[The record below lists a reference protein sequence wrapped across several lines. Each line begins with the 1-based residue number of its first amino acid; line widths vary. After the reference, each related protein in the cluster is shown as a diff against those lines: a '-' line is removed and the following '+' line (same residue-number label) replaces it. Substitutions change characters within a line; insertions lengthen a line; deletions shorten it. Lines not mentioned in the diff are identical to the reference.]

1 MIDLYEDLVS
11 HYSSDLKP
19 KLPTCTE
26 GLPKFLNNYH
36 CQVENFL
43 VCVSAIH
50 SKDLE
55 GTLTAVD
62 NKVKYYGATDLP
74 WYFKLIAIYIGQ
86 MNEFRKNYKE
96 TWEALKK
103 TVTKYLST
111 YL

>member
-1 MIDLYEDLVS
+1 MAS

-36 CQVENFL
+36 CQVENVL
-43 VCVSAIH
+43 ACVSAIH

-55 GTLTAVD
+55 GTLTTVD
-62 NKVKYYGATDLP
+62 KKVKYYGATDLP
-74 WYFKLIAIYIGQ
+74 WYFKLIPIYIGQ
-86 MNEFRKNYKE
+86 MNEVRKNDKE

-103 TVTKYLST
+103 TLLSPSQPKHLST